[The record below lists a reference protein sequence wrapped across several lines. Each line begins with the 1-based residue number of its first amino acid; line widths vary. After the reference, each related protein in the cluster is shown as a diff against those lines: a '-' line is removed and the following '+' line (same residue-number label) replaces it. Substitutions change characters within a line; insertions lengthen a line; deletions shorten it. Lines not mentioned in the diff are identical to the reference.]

1 MAQTS
6 LGRVPRGTPDQVV
19 DAYCIAVLTDARIVH
34 KIRSKLKGKRLACT
48 CAGWR
53 CHVDNLA
60 EIANC
65 NNKRLQEIVREANKK
80 ARYY

>member
-1 MAQTS
+1 M
-6 LGRVPRGTPDQVV
+6 
-19 DAYCIAVLTDARIVH
+19 VH
-34 KIRSKLKGKRLACT
+34 KIRSELEGKRLART

>member
-6 LGRVPRGTPDQVV
+6 LGRVPRGMPDQVV

-65 NNKRLQEIVREANKK
+65 EEGRLQEIIDEASK
-80 ARYY
+80 RPRHY